1 MTIKHPIT
9 GERTGYF
16 DENATALKVGDT
28 VELFGQNGTVT
39 FDGIIF
45 QNGVPWEAIKDKVW
59 QLCKTHASQHLRH
72 DTCAVRALASLR

>member
-16 DENATALKVGDT
+16 DENATALKVGDI

-39 FDGIIF
+39 FDGIISRTACLGKLSRTRYGSF
-45 QNGVPWEAIKDKVW
+45 IK
-59 QLCKTHASQHLRH
+59 A
-72 DTCAVRALASLR
+72 ALAL

>member
-16 DENATALKVGDT
+16 DENATALKVGDI

-39 FDGIIF
+39 FDGSY
-45 QNGVPWEAIKDKVW
+45 QGQGMA
-59 QLCKTHASQHLRH
+59 
-72 DTCAVRALASLR
+72 AL

>member
-39 FDGIIF
+39 FRRYRF
-45 QNGVPWEAIKDKVW
+45 PE
-59 QLCKTHASQHLRH
+59 R
-72 DTCAVRALASLR
+72 CALGSHQGQGMAAL

>member
-39 FDGIIF
+39 FDEKRPKRK
-45 QNGVPWEAIKDKVW
+45 NGKK
-59 QLCKTHASQHLRH
+59 S
-72 DTCAVRALASLR
+72 

>member
-39 FDGIIF
+39 FDANNSVYITGIGKDENGEPKQIF
-45 QNGVPWEAIKDKVW
+45 MDWWSVAKLQND
-59 QLCKTHASQHLRH
+59 
-72 DTCAVRALASLR
+72 

>member
-28 VELFGQNGTVT
+28 VELFGQNGTV
-39 FDGIIF
+39 
-45 QNGVPWEAIKDKVW
+45 N
-59 QLCKTHASQHLRH
+59 LRWYH
-72 DTCAVRALASLR
+72 FPERCALGSHQGQGMAAL